1 MAKKILVA
9 FDDSDNARRAVDYVA
24 KSFGKDISVTLFSV
38 IPDTSTICDLESPE
52 LIPYFKAQQSNFC
65 LLEEKK
71 KNLLEQALKQAKES
85 LREAGFNEKNINIK
99 LESKKRGIARDI
111 LAEAAEGYDTIVMG
125 KRGLSGV
132 KEFFLGSVSQKVLS
146 LAKDVS
152 VMVVD

>member
-24 KSFGKDISVTLFSV
+24 KSFGTDNMVTLFSV

-71 KNLLEQALKQAKES
+71 KNLLEKALKQAKES
-85 LREAGFNEKNINIK
+85 LLESGFKEKNIQTK
-99 LESKKRGIARDI
+99 LEPKKRGIARDI
-111 LAEAAEGYDTIVMG
+111 LAEAGEGYDTIVMG
-125 KRGLSGV
+125 RRGLSGV
-132 KEFFLGSVSQKVLS
+132 KEFFLGSVSHKVLS

-152 VMVVD
+152 VIVVD